1 MSVENKDFAENV
13 REEERKFES
22 SSQKLLQEIGAE
34 SGVRSDTAKATMAE
48 ILDKI
53 AFVQGEIY
61 SERKNR
67 EDSYDAMIKRIGNEI
82 LRVNDL
88 ILQER
93 RQRETVYG
101 DYMKLLN
108 EIYARFNE
116 ELAVSSPDREQPA
129 QEPPEHAP
137 AAVGGDVFAG
147 RAQHPGLAA
156 ACLT

>member
-1 MSVENKDFAENV
+1 
-13 REEERKFES
+13 
-22 SSQKLLQEIGAE
+22 
-34 SGVRSDTAKATMAE
+34 MAE

-67 EDSYDAMIKRIGNEI
+67 EDSYDSMIKRIGNEI
-82 LRVNDL
+82 LRINEL

-93 RQRETVYG
+93 RQRESVYG

-116 ELAVSSPDREQPA
+116 ELAVSSPVRKQ
-129 QEPPEHAP
+129 PPEEPSCYALLRLLEETCSR
-137 AAVGGDVFAG
+137 VERNILD
-147 RAQHPGLAA
+147 
-156 ACLT
+156 